1 MKTLKDTINEQLLQE
16 AVNSCKAK
24 LGEYISWYCLGY
36 VEDLADIEPDDL
48 AIDSKSIDD
57 HFDGDLEKAYKF
69 FKKNKNKTITVELID
84 IDNPKYVEYKDEYQS
99 DDAPYVK
106 FTVDGKDFILP
117 NGEPSEFMGQ

>member
-48 AIDSKSIDD
+48 AIDTKSIDD

>member
-1 MKTLKDTINEQLLQE
+1 MRNITNFINEHLLNE
-16 AVNSCKAK
+16 SANSCKAK

-36 VEDLADIEPDDL
+36 SEDLADIEPDDL

-84 IDNPKYVEYKDEYQS
+84 IEDPKYVAYKDKYQS

>member
-1 MKTLKDTINEQLLQE
+1 MKSITSFINEHLLKE

-24 LGEYISWYCLGY
+24 LGEYISWYCSGY

-84 IDNPKYVEYKDEYQS
+84 IDDPKYVEYKDEYQS

-106 FTVDGKDFILP
+106 FTVDGKDCILP

>member
-1 MKTLKDTINEQLLQE
+1 MKTIKNFINEQFLKE
-16 AVNSCKAK
+16 AANSCKAK

-36 VEDLADIEPDDL
+36 IEDLADIEPDDL

-69 FKKNKNKTITVELID
+69 FKKNKNKNITVELID
-84 IDNPKYVEYKDEYQS
+84 INDPKYVEYKDEYQS

-106 FTVDGKDFILP
+106 FTIDGKDFILP